1 MNLKSA
7 LSALLILICASTA
20 TARSANERIA
30 DAMNRSDWFELESI
44 MTETPKDSI
53 MDFLEVFARCLLGN
67 RLNRPDL
74 SLPAF
79 EELLSTQSE
88 NLDLGNLVNS
98 GMMYALDLN
107 HTERNAEAAAVLT
120 SILTATR
127 PHLDAATCSS
137 IERLISLYSGLARYK
152 PYGIAFADSTGASIP
167 FTVNPVGPSDKNSV
181 LMHLD
186 NSFINGREA
195 RICFDT
201 GAGANIIS
209 DSLATVYGLEPVDA
223 PANVLGVSLA
233 EGSYA
238 VARQLRLG
246 NLTLTD
252 VPFIVVNIT
261 SNNAEADRYIADF
274 SIIVGSD
281 LMLRLK
287 ELTID
292 FANRRIDIP
301 AQAPARSGAKANMCF
316 SPTLN
321 LLTQADI
328 LGDRVLAN
336 IDTGD
341 ASYGS
346 LGNEFYEQ
354 HRTYIEANGTPD
366 SIREAGI
373 GGVHI
378 TKTYKVPNL
387 PLGIGGNVDVVPEMA
402 VKTTPGT
409 MSAGVPCNIGIKS
422 LMLFGKVHFNMVD
435 FIFTTMPQ
443 DAAYAKRPLATPKL
457 TFTPA
462 PATPLWQTLL
472 NTAIEGTREYLTT
485 H

>member
-1 MNLKSA
+1 MNLKSILTA
-7 LSALLILICASTA
+7 LFILICAATA

-44 MTETPKDSI
+44 IDETPKDSI

-120 SILTATR
+120 SILTSIR

-137 IERLISLYSGLARYK
+137 IERLISLYSGLSRYK

-167 FTVNPVGPSDKNSV
+167 FSVNPVGPSDKNSV

-223 PANVLGVSLA
+223 LANVRGVSLA

-261 SNNAEADRYIADF
+261 SNNTEADRYIADF

-292 FANRRIDIP
+292 FVNRRIDIP
-301 AQAPARSGAKANMCF
+301 AHAHARSGTKANMCF

-328 LGDRVLAN
+328 LDNRVLAN

-354 HRTYIEANGTPD
+354 HRTYIEANSTPD

-378 TKTYKVPNL
+378 SKTYKMPNL
-387 PLGIGGNVDVVPEMA
+387 PLGIGGNMAVVPEMA

-409 MSAGVPCNIGIKS
+409 MSAGVPCDIGIKS

-435 FIFTTMPQ
+435 FVFTTLHSASP
-443 DAAYAKRPLATPKL
+443 ASHNHIAPSP
-457 TFTPA
+457 TFQHPA
-462 PATPLWQTLL
+462 PKR
-472 NTAIEGTREYLTT
+472 GR
-485 H
+485 